1 MARMRKTGSLK
12 TRFEKLDLILFAVM
26 ALFAAAII
34 IPFINVIGVS
44 FSSAREYT
52 TSPLMLF
59 PSQPTIRNYAKLF
72 EDGRI
77 YIGYR
82 TTLIFLLLGVPVSLF
97 LTFSMAYGLSRGDFP
112 GKKIIFFAVLFSML
126 FNGGIVPLYLLMRQL
141 RLLNTVWSVI
151 LAGGI
156 NTFYMIVTRTYFQTI
171 PQSLIESAKLDGASE
186 WRILFQIIIPLS
198 MPIIATIILFY
209 SVDKWNEY
217 YNAMIFIRNSKITP
231 LQLILRS
238 IVIDSQAIRD
248 FSNAADLNNAAK
260 LEFTEGIRMACVM
273 VVILPVMFVFP
284 FLQRHFVK
292 GMLIG
297 AIKS

>member
-1 MARMRKTGSLK
+1 MYRRTGSLK
-12 TRFEKLDLILFAVM
+12 NRFEKLDLILLIIMTA
-26 ALFAAAII
+26 FAAVII

-44 FSSAREYT
+44 FSSAKEYT
-52 TSPLMLF
+52 TSSLLLF
-59 PSQPTIRNYAKLF
+59 PSKPTLRNYAKLF

-82 TTLIFLLLGVPVSLF
+82 TTIIFLLIGVPVSIF
-97 LTFSMAYGLSRGDFP
+97 LTFSMAYGLSRHDLP
-112 GKKIIFFAVLFSML
+112 GGKVIFFAVLFSML

-141 RLLNTVWSVI
+141 HLLNTIWSVI
-151 LAGGI
+151 LAGSI
-156 NTFYMIVTRTYFQTI
+156 NTFYLIVTRTYFQTI

-248 FSNAADLNNAAK
+248 FSNAVDLNNSTK

-273 VVILPVMFVFP
+273 VVMLPVMCVFP
-284 FLQRHFVK
+284 FLQKYFVK

>member
-1 MARMRKTGSLK
+1 
-12 TRFEKLDLILFAVM
+12 
-26 ALFAAAII
+26 
-34 IPFINVIGVS
+34 
-44 FSSAREYT
+44 
-52 TSPLMLF
+52 
-59 PSQPTIRNYAKLF
+59 
-72 EDGRI
+72 
-77 YIGYR
+77 
-82 TTLIFLLLGVPVSLF
+82 
-97 LTFSMAYGLSRGDFP
+97 MAYGLSRPDLP
-112 GKKIIFFAVLFSML
+112 GRKVIFFAVLFSML

-141 RLLNTVWSVI
+141 KLLNTIWSVI

-248 FSNAADLNNAAK
+248 FSNAVDINNSAR

-273 VVILPVMFVFP
+273 VVMLPVMCIFP
-284 FLQRHFVK
+284 FLQKYFVK

>member
-1 MARMRKTGSLK
+1 MYRKTGSLK
-12 TRFEKLDLILFAVM
+12 NRFEKIDLILLIMMTA
-26 ALFAAAII
+26 FAAVII

-44 FSSAREYT
+44 FSSAKEYT
-52 TSPLMLF
+52 TSSLLLF
-59 PSQPTIRNYAKLF
+59 PSKPTLRNYAKLF

-82 TTLIFLLLGVPVSLF
+82 TTIIFLLLGVPISMF
-97 LTFSMAYGLSRGDFP
+97 LTFSMAYSLSRQDLP
-112 GKKIIFFAVLFSML
+112 GRKMIFFAVLFSML

-141 RLLNTVWSVI
+141 HLLNTIWSVI
-151 LAGGI
+151 LAGSI
-156 NTFYMIVTRTYFQTI
+156 NTFYLIVTRTYFQTI

-248 FSNAADLNNAAK
+248 FSNAVDINNSIK

-273 VVILPVMFVFP
+273 VVMLPVMCVFP
-284 FLQRHFVK
+284 FLQKYFVK